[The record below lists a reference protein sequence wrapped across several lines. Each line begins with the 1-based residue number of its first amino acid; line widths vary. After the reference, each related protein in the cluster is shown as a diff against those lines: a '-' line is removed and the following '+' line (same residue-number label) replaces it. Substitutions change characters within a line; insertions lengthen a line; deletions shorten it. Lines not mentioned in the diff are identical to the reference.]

1 MEGPAKS
8 DTTSQDRESHVA
20 SDHGGSLDPDLDPD
34 MDTEMEEQPAAK
46 KQKAS
51 QSKARD
57 TGGPAHKERTRPRE
71 GDEVQVQVAMPQT
84 ADKGA
89 QGNTHAAKS
98 AYVIDMIMP
107 VPMYDIF
114 STETP
119 SPAVVE
125 SNTGYQTLH
134 ALFLLPSRNTNPPG
148 R

>member
-8 DTTSQDRESHVA
+8 DMTSQDQESHVA
-20 SDHGGSLDPDLDPD
+20 SDHSGSLDPDLDLD
-34 MDTEMEEQPAAK
+34 TDTEMEEQPAAK

-57 TGGPAHKERTRPRE
+57 AGGPAHKEHTRLRE
-71 GDEVQVQVAMPQT
+71 GDEVQVQVAMPRT

-89 QGNTHAAKS
+89 QGNTRTAKS
-98 AYVIDMIMP
+98 TYVIDMIIPM
-107 VPMYDIF
+107 PMYDIF

-119 SPAVVE
+119 SPAVVK

-134 ALFLLPSRNTNPPG
+134 TLFLLPSRNTNPLG
-148 R
+148 W

>member
-8 DTTSQDRESHVA
+8 DMTSQDQESHAA
-20 SDHGGSLDPDLDPD
+20 SDHSGSLDLDPDLDPD

-57 TGGPAHKERTRPRE
+57 TGGPAHKEYTRPRE
-71 GDEVQVQVAMPQT
+71 GDEVQVQVAMPRT

-98 AYVIDMIMP
+98 TYVIDMIMP
-107 VPMYDIF
+107 VLVLQWLC
-114 STETP
+114 SQ
-119 SPAVVE
+119 S
-125 SNTGYQTLH
+125 
-134 ALFLLPSRNTNPPG
+134 
-148 R
+148 